1 MGAATKLAFAV
12 FLISCSSG
20 AILGRSE
27 TQECI
32 YYNANW
38 EKDKTNRSGIEP
50 CYGDKDKRRHCFAT
64 WKNISGSI
72 EIVKQGCWLD
82 DINCYDRNDCIEK
95 KDSPEVFFCCCE
107 GNMCNERFFYF
118 PEMEVTQPT
127 SNPVTPKPPLFN
139 TLLYSLVPIMGIA
152 VIVLFSFWMYRHHK
166 LAYPP
171 VLVPTQT

>member
-1 MGAATKLAFAV
+1 P
-12 FLISCSSG
+12 G

-118 PEMEVTQPT
+118 PEMEVTQ
-127 SNPVTPKPPLFN
+127 
-139 TLLYSLVPIMGIA
+139 
-152 VIVLFSFWMYRHHK
+152 
-166 LAYPP
+166 
-171 VLVPTQT
+171 